1 MINKEQLLIQ
11 IFSDISNT
19 QAIINLNT
27 KIDDLDLDSM
37 DVLDL
42 LMNIENKLNIAIP
55 IDQFSLCQ
63 DIESIR
69 KIINQ

>member
-1 MINKEQLLIQ
+1 MTNNEQLLIQ

-19 QAIINLNT
+19 QATINLNT

>member
-1 MINKEQLLIQ
+1 MTNKEQLLIQ